1 MSDKNFGFWRSIAWP
16 IHRNEIKK
24 IVSMGLMFF
33 FLCIC
38 YSMLRNLKDSLNL
51 AASGAEAI
59 PFIKVWGMLPGA
71 IIATWLYTKLR
82 SFFSRENVFY
92 ILVSGFVSY
101 YLLYAFVL
109 SPNSEALHLTR
120 LDIYLKGI
128 LPSGFTGL
136 ISMISNWSVTLFYII
151 SELWSVIVLT
161 VLFWSFANDITPLT
175 QAKRCYGLLNL
186 GSNMAP
192 IFGGGLGLLAKSII
206 TTSKGADP
214 MQQSLTSE
222 VVLVSIFALF
232 AMGIFYWINRKV
244 VPFEPAAVDS
254 HAESVKNSN
263 KKRLSIRD
271 CIRYISKSRYLTCLA
286 LIVLGFS
293 ISINF
298 TDVLWKAQLK
308 KQFSPD
314 EINTHLNQVTIG
326 IGCIA
331 TIGGLL
337 FSIMVRRIGWTF
349 VAMLTPAVMVLMAI
363 GFFSFIFFENALT
376 GFAVSF
382 FGVTPLIMT
391 VYFGSLQNCL
401 SKAGKYSVFDAS
413 KELAFLALPPE
424 ARIRGKAAIDGL
436 GSGIGKSGS
445 SLTYQALLLATSGSI
460 ALTTPVIAGILMV
473 VFAAWIFSVKHI
485 SKEFKVKSDA
495 AELGATAVAEELKEE
510 AAPVG

>member
-1 MSDKNFGFWRSIAWP
+1 MTDKNFGFWRSIAWP
-16 IHRNEIKK
+16 VHRNEIKK

-38 YSMLRNLKDSLNL
+38 YSMLRNLKDSVNL

-59 PFIKVWGMLPGA
+59 PFIKVWAMLPGA
-71 IIATWLYTKLR
+71 IIGTWFYTKLR

-92 ILVSGFVSY
+92 ILVSSFVSY
-101 YLLYAFVL
+101 YLLYAFVFY
-109 SPNSEALHLTR
+109 PNSEALQLTT
-120 LDIYLKGI
+120 LDTYLKGV
-128 LPSGFTGL
+128 LPSGFSGF

-161 VLFWSFANDITPLT
+161 VLFWGFANDITPLT

-206 TTSKGADP
+206 STSKGADP

-232 AMGIFYWINRKV
+232 AMGLFYWINRQV
-244 VPFEPAAVDS
+244 VPFEPGAVDS

-286 LIVLGFS
+286 LIVLGYS
-293 ISINF
+293 IAINF

-308 KQFSPD
+308 KQFTTD
-314 EINTHLNQVTIG
+314 EINTHMNQVTIG

-337 FSIMVRRIGWTF
+337 FSIMVRRLGWTF

-436 GSGIGKSGS
+436 GLGIGKSGA
-445 SLTYQALLLATSGSI
+445 SLTYQALILVTGSI
-460 ALTTPVIAGILMV
+460 ALTTPFIAGILMV

-495 AELGATAVAEELKEE
+495 AELGATAMAEELKEE